1 MLKESCLSQ
10 LGEKLVDS
18 IHFSNDF
25 DSINKRICQTE
36 EFRQVLL
43 MEDSFPAQSYFD
55 LREELLRISVFG
67 TYFEQETLFDLKS
80 SLTTIFECIK
90 FIKKLDIN
98 EYPNLKE
105 LVKDVFVEKQ
115 IVTRIEQIIDDKGEI
130 RDNASRELSK
140 IRKELANKMAV
151 VNRKILQA
159 MNTAKKSGWTQD
171 DFEVTIR
178 NGRAVIPL
186 SATHKRKIQGFI
198 HDESSTGQ
206 TVYLEPTEVFET
218 NNEIRELESAERR
231 EIIKI
236 LIEFTDFVRPF
247 SEDLI
252 EAYNFLGFIDFIR
265 AKAKLAIRFEAIKP
279 ILHDEALIE
288 WTDAKHPLLF
298 LSHKSNKKEVV
309 LLTIKLD
316 DDERI
321 LIISGPNAGG
331 KSVCLKT
338 VGLLQYM
345 LQCGLLV
352 PMKETSEVGIFR
364 KIFIDIGDE
373 QSLENDLSTYS
384 SHLLNI
390 KFFLENSDAK
400 TLFLIDEFGTGT
412 EPQLGGAI
420 AEASL
425 EKLNRNYAF
434 GVITTH
440 YSNLKLLAEKGNG
453 IVNGA
458 MLFDSKIMR
467 PLYKLKI
474 GKPGSSFAFE
484 IARKIGLDADV
495 LENASLKTGRTQLDF
510 DSQLQ
515 QLEVEKK
522 ELDEKNQNVKV
533 ADEFLAE
540 IIDKYEKLNKQLQDT
555 KAEIIE
561 KAKQEAKQILDD
573 SNKLIEKTIKEIKE
587 SHASKE
593 ITKELRSK
601 IEEKKVEVNPDS
613 NSDKLEEPKEESIP
627 ASIPAAKPK
636 KRKIVKVAEII
647 DNSPISKGDK
657 VKIIN
662 QNTNGEVLEIQGK
675 NATVLFGSLKLKTPV
690 AKLQKIKGGDSRQ
703 GVQKTQNS
711 QYKNLMND
719 LNDKMANFKP
729 NIDIRGKRAEE
740 ALSLIQSFIDDAI
753 MLSVSEVSILHGTGS
768 GILRQIIRD
777 YLGTIKEVKSFKDEH
792 IERGGQGITIVVFW

>member
-1 MLKESCLSQ
+1 MLKEACLSQ

-18 IHFSNDF
+18 IHFSYDF
-25 DSINKRICQTE
+25 NSINKRICQTE

-67 TYFEQETLFDLKS
+67 TYFEQETLFNLKS

-98 EYPNLKE
+98 EYPKLKE
-105 LVKDVFVEKQ
+105 LVEDVFVDKQ
-115 IVTRIEQIIDDKGEI
+115 IVERIEQIIDDKGEI
-130 RDNASRELSK
+130 RDNASPELSK
-140 IRKELANKMAV
+140 IRKELANKLAV
-151 VNRKILQA
+151 VNRKIMQA
-159 MNTAKKSGWTQD
+159 MNLAKKSGWTQD

-206 TVYLEPTEVFET
+206 TIYLEPTEVFET

-236 LIEFTDFVRPF
+236 LLEFTDFVRPF

-252 EAYNFLGFIDFIR
+252 DAYNFLGFIDFIR

-288 WTDAKHPLLF
+288 WTDAKHPLLY
-298 LSHKSNKKEVV
+298 LSHRSHKKEIVP
-309 LLTIKLD
+309 LSIKLD
-316 DDERI
+316 DDQRI

-352 PMKETSEVGIFR
+352 PMKETSEAGIFY

-390 KFFLENSDAK
+390 KFFLENSDSK

-425 EKLNRNYAF
+425 EKLNRNYSF

-440 YSNLKLLAEKGNG
+440 YANLKLLAEKGNG

-458 MLFDSKIMR
+458 MLFDSKNMR
-467 PLYKLKI
+467 PLYQLKI

-515 QLEVEKK
+515 QLEIEKK
-522 ELDEKNQNVKV
+522 ELDEKNQSVKV

-540 IIDKYEKLNKQLQDT
+540 IIDKYEKLNKQLKES
-555 KAEIIE
+555 KAEIINQ
-561 KAKQEAKQILDD
+561 AKKEAKQILDD

-587 SHASKE
+587 SNASKE
-593 ITKELRSK
+593 ITKELRK
-601 IEEKKVEVNPDS
+601 EIEEKKIEIEPQGN
-613 NSDKLEEPKEESIP
+613 KEQQKEEPIP
-627 ASIPAAKPK
+627 VSTSSPKPK
-636 KRKIVKVAEII
+636 KKKIVTTAEII
-647 DNSPISKGDK
+647 DNSPIGKGDK

-662 QNTNGEVLEIQGK
+662 QNTSGEVLEIQGK
-675 NATVLFGSLKLKTPV
+675 NATVLFGSLKLKTPL
-690 AKLQKIKGGDSRQ
+690 AKLQKIKGGVINPGTKKAQS
-703 GVQKTQNS
+703 TQYS
-711 QYKNLMND
+711 HFMND

-729 NIDIRGKRAEE
+729 NLDIRGKRAEE
-740 ALSLIQSFIDDAI
+740 ALTIVRSFIDDAI
-753 MLSVSEVSILHGTGS
+753 MLNVSEVSILHGTGS